1 MIEIKAADGH
11 IVPHKTVLNSS
22 DALVVISHG
31 ITSDKEEGGLY
42 TEFAERLLAPDFD
55 SLRFDFR
62 GHGESA
68 MPSSEITITGALL
81 DLMAMVQWARSQG
94 YRKLFHLAS
103 SFGGSISL
111 LAFARF
117 SFSDFAAVTFWNPV
131 THYNNTFI
139 EPKVEWAKTFFDQEK
154 VDELAYRPATLI
166 PPKNFVIGP
175 RMAMELLLLHPEET
189 VWPSQPPL
197 LIFHG
202 DADAHVP
209 FSDAATYAKR
219 NPENVTLRRINGAS
233 HGFGGHT
240 DILCQETIQWFK
252 QHL

>member
-1 MIEIKAADGH
+1 VITAADGH
-11 IVPHKTVLNSS
+11 IVPHKTVFNGS

-42 TEFAERLLAPDFD
+42 TEFAEKLLASDFD
-55 SLRFDFR
+55 SIRFDFR

-68 MPSSEITITGALL
+68 ISSDQTTITGALL
-81 DLMAMVQWARSQG
+81 DLMAVMQWARNQG

-111 LAFARF
+111 LAFSRF
-117 SFSDFAAVTFWNPV
+117 SFCDFAAVAFWNPV
-131 THYNNTFI
+131 TNYHNTFI

-154 VDELAYRPATLI
+154 ADELAYRPSTLI
-166 PPKNFVIGP
+166 PPKNFVISP
-175 RMAMELLLLHPEET
+175 QMAMELLLLRPQET
-189 VWPSQPPL
+189 IWPTQPPL

-209 FSDAATYAKR
+209 FADAAAYSER
-219 NPENVTLRRINGAS
+219 NSENVTLRCIKGAS
-233 HGFGGHT
+233 HGFGCHT
-240 DILCQETIQWFK
+240 DTLCQETIEWFK
-252 QHL
+252 QQR